1 MSFYKRLFFLLPFIF
16 SSLFWIFSLF
26 KSILYDKFIFKYIHY
41 EKKIFKRLYYLL
53 SFIWISAFMNIYFKD
68 LIQFSSEYNI
78 NSKYFVIGILIS
90 LILAVLFWDF
100 FFISCKSIKSLSFK
114 DFEFTTEKAK
124 EIVEKNVLTK
134 NRDINFLQNIITTE
148 NSLLINMDNYIN
160 ELDEFSQ
167 QMYIKLIKKYIAL
180 RNNKKITFF
189 RLEYYFLNEIGF
201 KKIKDEYNL
210 SKHDLALLREK
221 FNQEISSVY
230 IIDSKY
236 KLIKINTLFIENDII
251 FKIKDTYNLEDEH
264 QIIQNIISHLDNKII
279 NLDREI
285 SG

>member
-1 MSFYKRLFFLLPFIF
+1 
-16 SSLFWIFSLF
+16 
-26 KSILYDKFIFKYIHY
+26 
-41 EKKIFKRLYYLL
+41 
-53 SFIWISAFMNIYFKD
+53 MNIYFKD

-90 LILAVLFWDF
+90 LKSAVLFWDF

-124 EIVEKNVLTK
+124 EIVERNVLTK
-134 NRDINFLQNIITTE
+134 NRDINFLQNIINTE

-189 RLEYYFLNEIGF
+189 
-201 KKIKDEYNL
+201 
-210 SKHDLALLREK
+210 
-221 FNQEISSVY
+221 
-230 IIDSKY
+230 
-236 KLIKINTLFIENDII
+236 
-251 FKIKDTYNLEDEH
+251 
-264 QIIQNIISHLDNKII
+264 
-279 NLDREI
+279 
-285 SG
+285 

>member
-1 MSFYKRLFFLLPFIF
+1 
-16 SSLFWIFSLF
+16 
-26 KSILYDKFIFKYIHY
+26 
-41 EKKIFKRLYYLL
+41 
-53 SFIWISAFMNIYFKD
+53 MNIYFKD

-148 NSLLINMDNYIN
+148 NSLLINMENYIN
-160 ELDEFSQ
+160 ELNEFSQ

-189 RLEYYFLNEIGF
+189 RLEYYFLNELGF
-201 KKIKDEYNL
+201 EKIKDEYNL
-210 SKHDLALLREK
+210 SEQDLALLREK
-221 FNQEISSVY
+221 FNEEISSVY